1 MKTRRLCAVIAAA
14 ATLLGGMAFGTAGAY
29 AAGSASIE
37 VRHSQK
43 GHTYSAYK
51 SASLTVDGDA
61 VQVDTDADWVQA
73 VTEAVVEANN
83 AMDPAGT
90 MPSEY
95 DSNPAAF
102 AATKT
107 GDNDAAW
114 FREFAKAMKAGTGV
128 TADGT
133 VAGNGG
139 AATIGSLDEG
149 WYLVTDTDKYGEL
162 GVNAIVATTLN
173 GLSATFKV
181 KGDAVTGQGM
191 INAVGAFVAKNEND
205 PDQPGKTAD
214 SITTEDG
221 VGIGQTIT
229 YTITLD
235 IPDAAAGYDTYPYY
249 VKDVASKGL
258 TVNKDFAAKIG
269 DKDMS
274 FTYVTEPTV
283 DNDSGKTTTVL
294 KFDLAGKSGQLVITY
309 TAVVNKDIIDM
320 GNKVTNKAAVSRDTE
335 VWNTPVEFDSYTG
348 GFSFHKYGV
357 GSDANGLAGAKFHV
371 FEGTEVSQTPLK
383 FIKIVDGEYRL
394 AEANENGAVA
404 DVETTTG
411 DVKIMGLK
419 SGKYTLK
426 ETGFASGYAKNFVPI
441 FTVELAVNQETGK
454 STFKLV
460 GANNLGLA
468 SRLDEG
474 MSDKAIQVKNVKN
487 VTQLPLTGAM
497 GTALFTIAA
506 LVMAGAGL
514 ALVLRFRESD
524 TPMAV

>member
-37 VRHSQK
+37 VRHSQE

-51 SASLTVDGDA
+51 FASLTVDGDA

-149 WYLVTDTDKYGEL
+149 WYLVTDTDKDGEL

-309 TAVVNKDIIDM
+309 TAVVNKDIISA
-320 GNKVTNKAAVSRDTE
+320 GNQVSNTAEVSRDNE
-335 VWNTPVEFDSYTG
+335 NWTPPVVFEAYTG
-348 GFSFHKYGV
+348 EFAFHKYGV
-357 GSDANGLAGAKFHV
+357 GDDANGLAGATSRRITYTESFKHNCMRRYHAGESPVELFREAGLDPSLIGYKRIERC
-371 FEGTEVSQTPLK
+371 FARWRKIACRMGTDRLVSVDGNGGVMPSASAGVVPSADSAEVARSAVSQPVQPTQP
-383 FIKIVDGEYRL
+383 
-394 AEANENGAVA
+394 AETQSNATLPAPRNAAEVPILSG
-404 DVETTTG
+404 G
-411 DVKIMGLK
+411 DVRDLLI
-419 SGKYTLK
+419 
-426 ETGFASGYAKNFVPI
+426 AQQVRRI
-441 FTVELAVNQETGK
+441 DELEREV
-454 STFKLV
+454 
-460 GANNLGLA
+460 
-468 SRLDEG
+468 
-474 MSDKAIQVKNVKN
+474 
-487 VTQLPLTGAM
+487 
-497 GTALFTIAA
+497 AA
-506 LVMAGAGL
+506 LRAEL
-514 ALVLRFRESD
+514 HRK
-524 TPMAV
+524 

>member
-37 VRHSQK
+37 VRHSQE

-51 SASLTVDGDA
+51 FASLTVDGDA

-149 WYLVTDTDKYGEL
+149 WYLVTDTDKDGEL

-309 TAVVNKDIIDM
+309 TAVVNKDIISA
-320 GNKVTNKAAVSRDTE
+320 GNQVSNTAEVSRD
-335 VWNTPVEFDSYTG
+335 
-348 GFSFHKYGV
+348 
-357 GSDANGLAGAKFHV
+357 
-371 FEGTEVSQTPLK
+371 
-383 FIKIVDGEYRL
+383 
-394 AEANENGAVA
+394 NENWTRRSYSKPTPANSPSTSMVSVTMPTVLPERRSTCSRA
-404 DVETTTG
+404 ARP
-411 DVKIMGLK
+411 
-419 SGKYTLK
+419 K
-426 ETGFASGYAKNFVPI
+426 EPRSNSSSFRT
-441 FTVELAVNQETGK
+441 
-454 STFKLV
+454 
-460 GANNLGLA
+460 ANTAWPRRMRTAPPRMLSPPPA
-468 SRLDEG
+468 MCSSR
-474 MSDKAIQVKNVKN
+474 A
-487 VTQLPLTGAM
+487 
-497 GTALFTIAA
+497 
-506 LVMAGAGL
+506 
-514 ALVLRFRESD
+514 
-524 TPMAV
+524 